1 MQPEMIETT
10 IKISD
15 TIGCASVTKVPMA
28 LAPCRIT
35 TASVLLA

>member
-15 TIGCASVTKVPMA
+15 TIGVSAVTIDATA
-28 LAPCRIT
+28 LAPCRIIT
-35 TASVLLA
+35 PLSLLA